1 MEFVHPSY
9 LRLLLLIIPFTA
21 FYIWKIVKSYP
32 SLSLSTTRQFERVP
46 RSWKEYLNHALF
58 LLRMAAFACLVVVIA
73 RPQTTDHWST
83 QRTEGTD
90 IIISLDISTSMLS
103 QDFKP
108 NRFEAA
114 KNVATQFALS
124 REYDNIGVVIFAGES
139 FTAVPMT
146 VNHAAVANYIK
157 DIKIGMIEDGTAI
170 GDGLATAINRIRDGK
185 AKSKSIILLTDGS
198 NNTGIVA
205 PNTAA
210 EIAKNLGIKVYTVGV
225 GRNGM
230 APSPSIDIF
239 GRLVYTN
246 QPVVIDEESLK
257 KIASTT
263 GGKYFR
269 ATSNSVLKEIF
280 SEIDKLEKT
289 EMDVKNFSHAQDDY
303 EKWAWAALAFLLLE
317 IFIRKIIL
325 RRLP

>member
-1 MEFVHPSY
+1 MQFVHPSY
-9 LRLLLLIIPFTA
+9 LWILLLIIPFTA
-21 FYIWKIVKSYP
+21 WYVWKIIKSYP
-32 SLSLSTTRQFERVP
+32 TLSLSTTRQFNHLP
-46 RSWKEYLNHALF
+46 HSWKEYLNHFLF
-58 LLRMAAFACLVVVIA
+58 FLRMAAFACLVIVIA
-73 RPQTTDHWST
+73 RPQTTDHWAT
-83 QRTEGTD
+83 AKTEGTD

-114 KNVATQFALS
+114 KKVATQFALS

-210 EIAKNLGIKVYTVGV
+210 EIASKLGIKVYTVGV
-225 GRNGM
+225 GKNGM
-230 APSPSIDIF
+230 APSPTIDMF
-239 GRLVYTN
+239 GRFVYTN

-257 KIASTT
+257 KIATMT

-269 ATSNSVLKEIF
+269 ATSNSVLKDIF
-280 SEIDKLEKT
+280 EEIDKLEKT

-303 EKWAWAALAFLLLE
+303 EKWAWTAFFIFLFE
-317 IFIRKIIL
+317 IFIRKIVL